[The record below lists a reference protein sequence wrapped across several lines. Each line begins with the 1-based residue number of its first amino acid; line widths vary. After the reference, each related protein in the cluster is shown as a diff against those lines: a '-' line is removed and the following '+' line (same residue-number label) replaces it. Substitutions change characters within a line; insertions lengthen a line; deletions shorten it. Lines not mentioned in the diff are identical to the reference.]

1 MAIRRWRD
9 YRVIVTKDRLKKLA
23 KTAWILGTV
32 FILSPILI
40 SVAFTGQTRFPVPA
54 VSTCCMLALIVY
66 FYFKVYREIRKRKFN
81 QISQVS
87 VEVSMK
93 LEYRVAKTTAL
104 VTVALILS
112 FIPAAIL
119 SLLGRFFPV
128 LRKMSSWCVG
138 ETLMLSNSLVNPLI
152 YCYRDRHFRKAV
164 IEILRIKK
172 PEPKNVGGTARFIER
187 KDVRGSLKERVEV
200 DKNISLIRSTSPYD
214 LTSYRAH
221 IEPNRTSVRRTRS
234 APLILVDGSLGVG
247 PSLSSAIMVH
257 GINSVRN
264 VVRSEQHDSK
274 LLENAGDIIRF
285 TPPQKKR
292 SNRCALFYSTALVT
306 TASFLM
312 FLSLY

>member
-1 MAIRRWRD
+1 
-9 YRVIVTKDRLKKLA
+9 
-23 KTAWILGTV
+23 
-32 FILSPILI
+32 
-40 SVAFTGQTRFPVPA
+40 
-54 VSTCCMLALIVY
+54 
-66 FYFKVYREIRKRKFN
+66 
-81 QISQVS
+81 
-87 VEVSMK
+87 MK

-119 SLLGRFFPV
+119 FLLGRFFPV
-128 LRKMSSWCVG
+128 LRKMSSWCVR

-200 DKNISLIRSTSPYD
+200 DKNISLIRSTSSYD

-285 TPPQKKR
+285 TPPKKK
-292 SNRCALFYSTALVT
+292 TK
-306 TASFLM
+306 
-312 FLSLY
+312 